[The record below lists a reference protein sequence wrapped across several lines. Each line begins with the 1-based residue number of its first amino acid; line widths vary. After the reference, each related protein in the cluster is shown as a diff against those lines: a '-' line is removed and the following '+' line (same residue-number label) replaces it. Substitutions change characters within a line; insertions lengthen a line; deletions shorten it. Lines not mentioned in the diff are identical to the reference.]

1 MNVEDNQQVYYSTQ
15 VIGEKKE
22 RPDIVAVNSNGEEK
36 IICEVKFFAGLT
48 ENQPNGYLDR
58 LTKEDNAG
66 LVFIC
71 PESRVVGLWQ
81 QLNTLVSH
89 RDVQKISDSC
99 VKVSGVHMSII
110 DWNELLDVL
119 QASAQLDSAVKED
132 VHQLIGYCKEIEN
145 TEFVPFKSE
154 DFGIDVAKR
163 IDRYNM
169 VVDSAADLLLKKKE
183 YNPSKKGLRA
193 TPQWDGYTRGVKLA
207 DYYATIYYSTYLWK
221 KETSYNTPFWLS
233 LYNSNWKQ
241 DEKMKAYLQSLPFR
255 MTERGTTGH
264 IYIALEITPGR
275 TLPETAEEVANTVL
289 THIDELN
296 GISTFIDSVSSIK

>member
-1 MNVEDNQQVYYSTQ
+1 MLLSFIISVSEAIVKSGFSESKIKDFEIKFEQYL
-15 VIGEKKE
+15 EAKFKE
-22 RPDIVAVNSNGEEK
+22 YE
-36 IICEVKFFAGLT
+36 
-48 ENQPNGYLDR
+48 YW
-58 LTKEDNAG
+58 TKEYFKLGIING
-66 LVFIC
+66 IRLKNNLL
-71 PESRVVGLWQ
+71 EE
-81 QLNTLVSH
+81 
-89 RDVQKISDSC
+89 ISIS
-99 VKVSGVHMSII
+99 KNGF
-110 DWNELLDVL
+110 LDY
-119 QASAQLDSAVKED
+119 DCN
-132 VHQLIGYCKEIEN
+132 GF
-145 TEFVPFKSE
+145 TEYLETERIKS
-154 DFGIDVAKR
+154 V
-163 IDRYNM
+163 
-169 VVDSAADLLLKKKE
+169 LKKKE

-289 THIDELN
+289 THLDELN